1 MVKIAFDA
9 KRAFLNN
16 SGLGNYSRTI
26 IKSLHFFY
34 PNVQQIL
41 FTPKTNEGNF
51 VSEISKLP
59 NIEINIPTQFIDSK
73 IKSYW
78 RSYSITKQLIKNNV
92 DVYHGLS
99 NELPVNIKQFKG
111 KKIVTIHDLIFLRY
125 PHLYSFIDRTIYR
138 KKFYAACKNADVI
151 IAISEETKNDIID
164 FFNISAD
171 KIKVVYQSCDDVYYK
186 VNSEQEIEEV
196 VKQFSLPEN
205 YLLYVGTI
213 EERKNLLTIIKSL
226 KEVDSLIPLVVI
238 GKKTDYYKTVLNYIS
253 ENKLN
258 NRILFLENVSNEQL
272 PIIYKKA
279 AIFIY
284 PSIFEGFGIPILE
297 ALVSKTP
304 VITNN
309 SGCFPEAGGPNTIY
323 VDPLDSK
330 KMAQKINQLLQ
341 SESLRNEIAEHGYI
355 YAEKFKKEIIAKQLM
370 SIYAS

>member
-59 NIEINIPTQFIDSK
+59 NIEINKPTQFIDSK
-73 IKSYW
+73 FKSYW

-99 NELPVNIKQFKG
+99 NELPINIKQFKG

-164 FFNISAD
+164 FFNISPE

-186 VNSEQEIEEV
+186 TNSEQEIEEV
-196 VKQFSLPEN
+196 VNQFSLPEN

-279 AIFIY
+279 AVFIY

-370 SIYAS
+370 SIYTS

>member
-59 NIEINIPTQFIDSK
+59 NIEINKPTQFIDSK
-73 IKSYW
+73 FKSYW

-99 NELPVNIKQFKG
+99 NELPINIKQFKG
-111 KKIVTIHDLIFLRY
+111 KKIVTIHDLIFLRN
-125 PHLYSFIDRTIYR
+125 PHLYSFIDRTLYR

-164 FFNISAD
+164 FFNISPE

-186 VNSEQEIEEV
+186 TNSEQEIEEV
-196 VKQFSLPEN
+196 VNQFSLPEN

-279 AIFIY
+279 AVFIY

-370 SIYAS
+370 SIYTS